1 MENFVEYSRDR
12 KENQIGLVL
21 KRQAN
26 QYLLVIPMDK
36 IISTSTD
43 DIPCLKFDPVMPDT
57 VPTKENKI
65 AIHSSQI
72 IRIVGVKLKSYFD
85 HGKILYHKD
94 MNIFCVQDNNLVTT
108 GKYARYFTC
117 SRLDGNFN
125 HISADTFMDRYIEKS
140 NIICICYKALSCTR
154 RKAFLTIAIPLISD
168 SLFHEIRMAYPNDGF
183 VNLYEDKTETISLRT
198 VNGIHCGKTGIVS
211 KVLQITSL
219 APLSVLTSIFNEEMA
234 WSAMAKYQKG
244 SFDLLAHGGI
254 EYARLADPTLQ
265 QHPMILK

>member
-1 MENFVEYSRDR
+1 
-12 KENQIGLVL
+12 
-21 KRQAN
+21 
-26 QYLLVIPMDK
+26 MDK
-36 IISTSTD
+36 IISSSTD

-57 VPTKENKI
+57 VPPKENKI

-117 SRLDGNFN
+117 SRLDGLFN

-154 RKAFLTIAIPLISD
+154 GKAFLTIAIPLISD
-168 SLFHEIRMAYPNDGF
+168 FLFHEIRMAYPNDGPLF
-183 VNLYEDKTETISLRT
+183 FLVSLFLSTSFSSLLFIDSVIFKIIAPRMVALILHITKIIIDIVNT
-198 VNGIHCGKTGIVS
+198 H
-211 KVLQITSL
+211 IT
-219 APLSVLTSIFNEEMA
+219 
-234 WSAMAKYQKG
+234 
-244 SFDLLAHGGI
+244 
-254 EYARLADPTLQ
+254 
-265 QHPMILK
+265 